1 MLWIVG
7 SPGEILPDR
16 SPAAASH
23 KGCWANIKKK
33 DPQEPQEGQYEEIK
47 NYQEEGSTI
56 TQILQSIEKEN
67 QARQLWKIEKLVTE

>member
-1 MLWIVG
+1 MLATLKLSQNMLWIVG

-33 DPQEPQEGQYEEIK
+33 DPQDPQESQYEEIK
-47 NYQEEGSTI
+47 NYQEAGSANITI
-56 TQILQSIEKEN
+56 DWE
-67 QARQLWKIEKLVTE
+67 